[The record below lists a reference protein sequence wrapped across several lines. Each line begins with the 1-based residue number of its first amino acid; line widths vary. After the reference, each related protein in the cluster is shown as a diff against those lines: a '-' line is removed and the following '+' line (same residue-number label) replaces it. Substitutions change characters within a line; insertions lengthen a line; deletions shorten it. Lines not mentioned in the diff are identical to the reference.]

1 MERGRGALGP
11 ALELVHT
18 GRAPT
23 RAVLTAELG
32 VTRATA
38 GAVAAE
44 LEALG
49 LIRVDSRPAAA
60 GSQGRPSH
68 RLSLDES
75 GPVVLAAQIHAD
87 GFRAALVG
95 LGGRTVATVPGRL
108 TPTADPVQ
116 MVGAVVDAGAALLA
130 ESGRRCVGAGLAVPS
145 AVAEPEGTA
154 RGPLHLAWPAG
165 SPVRAVFAERVRAAG
180 IDGPAF
186 TGNDVNLAALAE
198 HRHGAG
204 RGARHLLCVA
214 TGHRGVGGALVLD
227 GRLHTGSSG
236 LALEV
241 GHLTVNP
248 EGRPCHCG
256 SRGCLDVEA
265 DPLAFLTA
273 AGRRPGPEGSLLQQ
287 SRELLRS
294 EYGEPGVRAAAE
306 ELVDR
311 LGLGLA
317 GLVNILNPDRIVLGG
332 LHRELLAAEPER
344 LRAVV
349 ADRSLCGRGGEVPVL
364 PSALDHS
371 GLVGGAGLAWWSW
384 SSTTFRNLLCFP
396 RETPAPRFP
405 PPDPKPVGTGRTGPG
420 GAPRGTRVYPTAP
433 RTRVGPAPDGACT
446 GQLCTRWEGHGP
458 GACPGLRM
466 GQASTGLRRYGP
478 GVHREGVHPA
488 EPVRGMCA
496 AGAYPAGSA
505 PGRRPPRRGCARRGP
520 HPAGPAPCRRAPGVR
535 ALMGQTPAWGRVY
548 GPGAHLFP
556 AGMCAVRVY
565 LAGPAPGGRVPG
577 GARTRQGMHRA
588 GVHPAGRARARCL
601 PGAAYGAGSS
611 AAAGLACQSYSL
623 IYLVDLPIPSLS
635 VNLDGL

>member
-1 MERGRGALGP
+1 MNGKATTTRTRLDRGRGALGP

-49 LIRVDSRPAAA
+49 LIRVDSRPGAAA

-68 RLSLDES
+68 RLTIDES
-75 GPVVLAAQIHAD
+75 GPVALAAQIHAD

-95 LGGRTVATVPGRL
+95 LGGRIVATAPGCVEV
-108 TPTADPVQ
+108 TSDPAQVLA
-116 MVGAVVDAGAALLA
+116 AVVEAGAGLLR

-154 RGPLHLAWPAG
+154 LNPLHLAWPAG
-165 SPVRAVFAERVRAAG
+165 APVRDVFAALVREAG

-204 RGARHLLCVA
+204 RGAQHLLCVA

-248 EGRPCHCG
+248 AGRPCHCG
-256 SRGCLDVEA
+256 SRGCLDVET

-273 AGRRPGPEGSLLQQ
+273 AGRVPGPEVSLLQQ
-287 SRELLRS
+287 CRDLLRD
-294 EYGEPGVRAAAE
+294 EPGDAGVRAAVE

-317 GLVNILNPDRIVLGG
+317 GLVNILNPDRIILGG
-332 LHRELLAAEPER
+332 LHRELLAADPER

-349 ADRSLCGRGGEVPVL
+349 ADRSLWGRSGGVPILACTLDHNSLAGAAELAWQPVL
-364 PSALDHS
+364 DDPLSAL
-371 GLVGGAGLAWWSW
+371 G
-384 SSTTFRNLLCFP
+384 R
-396 RETPAPRFP
+396 PAA
-405 PPDPKPVGTGRTGPG
+405 D
-420 GAPRGTRVYPTAP
+420 
-433 RTRVGPAPDGACT
+433 
-446 GQLCTRWEGHGP
+446 E
-458 GACPGLRM
+458 
-466 GQASTGLRRYGP
+466 
-478 GVHREGVHPA
+478 
-488 EPVRGMCA
+488 
-496 AGAYPAGSA
+496 
-505 PGRRPPRRGCARRGP
+505 
-520 HPAGPAPCRRAPGVR
+520 
-535 ALMGQTPAWGRVY
+535 
-548 GPGAHLFP
+548 
-556 AGMCAVRVY
+556 
-565 LAGPAPGGRVPG
+565 
-577 GARTRQGMHRA
+577 
-588 GVHPAGRARARCL
+588 
-601 PGAAYGAGSS
+601 
-611 AAAGLACQSYSL
+611 
-623 IYLVDLPIPSLS
+623 
-635 VNLDGL
+635 

>member
-1 MERGRGALGP
+1 MTQTRTTRLERGRGALGP

-49 LIRVDSRPAAA
+49 LIEVDARPGAAA

-68 RLSLDES
+68 RLSLAPD

-95 LGGRTVATVPGRL
+95 LGGRMVATAPGCMTVP
-108 TPTADPVQ
+108 ADPAHIID
-116 MVGAVVDAGAALLA
+116 AVVEAGAGLLRGT
-130 ESGRRCVGAGLAVPS
+130 GRRCLGAGLAVPS

-154 RGPLHLAWPAG
+154 LNPLHLSWPAG
-165 SPVRAVFAERVRAAG
+165 APVRELFTEALAKADVP
-180 IDGPAF
+180 GPGGTPALGV

-227 GRLHTGSSG
+227 GRLHSGSSG

-248 EGRPCHCG
+248 AGLPCHCG

-273 AGRRPGPEGSLLQQ
+273 AGRDPGPEVSLLQQ
-287 SRELLRS
+287 SRDLLRT
-294 EYGEPGVRAAAE
+294 EYADPAVRAAAE
-306 ELVDR
+306 LIVDR

-317 GLVNILNPDRIVLGG
+317 GLVNILNPDRIILGG
-332 LHRELLAAEPER
+332 LHRELLEADPER

-349 ADRSLCGRGGEVPVL
+349 ADRSLWGRSGGVPILSCTLDHNSLIGAAEAAWQPVL
-364 PSALDHS
+364 DDPLAAL
-371 GLVGGAGLAWWSW
+371 G
-384 SSTTFRNLLCFP
+384 
-396 RETPAPRFP
+396 
-405 PPDPKPVGTGRTGPG
+405 
-420 GAPRGTRVYPTAP
+420 
-433 RTRVGPAPDGACT
+433 
-446 GQLCTRWEGHGP
+446 
-458 GACPGLRM
+458 
-466 GQASTGLRRYGP
+466 
-478 GVHREGVHPA
+478 
-488 EPVRGMCA
+488 
-496 AGAYPAGSA
+496 
-505 PGRRPPRRGCARRGP
+505 
-520 HPAGPAPCRRAPGVR
+520 
-535 ALMGQTPAWGRVY
+535 
-548 GPGAHLFP
+548 
-556 AGMCAVRVY
+556 
-565 LAGPAPGGRVPG
+565 
-577 GARTRQGMHRA
+577 
-588 GVHPAGRARARCL
+588 
-601 PGAAYGAGSS
+601 
-611 AAAGLACQSYSL
+611 
-623 IYLVDLPIPSLS
+623 
-635 VNLDGL
+635 